1 MGKQWLLYKVAGS
14 DGSFATG
21 KSSSTNKKPTGKPRK
36 RHTSSSSSSFGGCMS
51 AIFHMFDI
59 QNHHLPFHQPSFIS
73 ESPVKIPEEPNII
86 PKGVE
91 APRNSLEMEE
101 EEPIVEQ
108 VASSSSTSSL
118 KLKKETN
125 FNIPAMREIQIN
137 TKRSRLMED
146 VSSECSSSPSTK
158 TPTLVARLMGLDLL
172 PENASPRGSLSSPR
186 VSSSSSHA
194 TPLNPLSKLSSH
206 KYNARS
212 LPTTPR
218 VSTAPRLSTE
228 EEYHHRFSLQINK
241 ENKRRYDENASEYAK
256 QIAKQVRENIS
267 RRVGADI
274 TNTVKKKEHRRDEF
288 LVVLKPNRPSPS
300 STANAIAKPRN
311 LDEEARIRLWEIK
324 NNLNKANSN
333 SLKGSPLSSTSEAI
347 KTPSPSTTTRSQPL
361 MKEEVQVVKQEKPM
375 KIQKCKKLTSEK
387 YDLRL
392 KKMHQQEEP
401 FVKKCNKKSTP
412 LSNHLVKV
420 NTTTK
425 FISFKKDMASPSSQT
440 TLPQKQVPLASITQL
455 PSCQSLSYNTKKTHN
470 LSTQYQVSTN
480 GNTTTTTTTATT
492 ATATGSLVFDYFDYI
507 STILSHTGILKTTPI
522 SISHWYSPSHPLHP
536 SIFQQLEKRHRTSA
550 TGSADRK
557 LIFEVVDELLVG
569 ILKPYISLKP
579 WAALG
584 QCGPRNTHQMCGL
597 KLCEILCDK
606 ISCFPAAECQVLED
620 IDELIEGDIGMGTRV
635 VGTTAFEEEAEEL
648 VAEMEREMVDTL
660 VGEMAGM
667 MLHVGVS
674 V

>member
-21 KSSSTNKKPTGKPRK
+21 KSSSTTKKPTGKPRK
-36 RHTSSSSSSFGGCMS
+36 RHTSSSSSSSSSFGGCMS

-86 PKGVE
+86 LKGVE
-91 APRNSLEMEE
+91 APRNSLDMEE

-118 KLKKETN
+118 KLKQETN
-125 FNIPAMREIQIN
+125 FNIPRMRDIQIN

-212 LPTTPR
+212 LPATPR
-218 VSTAPRLSTE
+218 VSSAPRLSTE

-300 STANAIAKPRN
+300 STANTIAKPRN

-347 KTPSPSTTTRSQPL
+347 KTPSPSTTTRSPQL

-480 GNTTTTTTTATT
+480 GNTTTSTTTTTT
-492 ATATGSLVFDYFDYI
+492 TTTTGSLVFDYFDYI

-579 WAALG
+579 WATLG
-584 QCGPRNTHQMCGL
+584 MRNTHQMCGL

-606 ISCFPAAECQVLED
+606 IRCFPAADCQVLED
-620 IDELIEGDIGMGTRV
+620 IDELIEGDIGMSTRV

>member
-21 KSSSTNKKPTGKPRK
+21 KSSSTTKKPTGKPRK
-36 RHTSSSSSSFGGCMS
+36 RHTSSSSSSSSSFGGCMS

-86 PKGVE
+86 LKGVE
-91 APRNSLEMEE
+91 APRNSLDMEE

-118 KLKKETN
+118 KLKQETN
-125 FNIPAMREIQIN
+125 FNIPRMRDIQIN

-212 LPTTPR
+212 LPATPR
-218 VSTAPRLSTE
+218 VSSAPRLSTE

-300 STANAIAKPRN
+300 STANTIAKPRN
-311 LDEEARIRLWEIK
+311 LDEEVFGHEKENFEPTSLSCAARIRLWEIK

-347 KTPSPSTTTRSQPL
+347 KTPSPSTTTRSPQL

-480 GNTTTTTTTATT
+480 GNTTTSTTTTTT
-492 ATATGSLVFDYFDYI
+492 TTTTGSLVFDYFDYI

-557 LIFEVVDELLVG
+557 LIFEVVDELLQRIVKCWK
-569 ILKPYISLKP
+569 ILMS
-579 WAALG
+579 
-584 QCGPRNTHQMCGL
+584 
-597 KLCEILCDK
+597 
-606 ISCFPAAECQVLED
+606 
-620 IDELIEGDIGMGTRV
+620 
-635 VGTTAFEEEAEEL
+635 
-648 VAEMEREMVDTL
+648 
-660 VGEMAGM
+660 
-667 MLHVGVS
+667 
-674 V
+674 